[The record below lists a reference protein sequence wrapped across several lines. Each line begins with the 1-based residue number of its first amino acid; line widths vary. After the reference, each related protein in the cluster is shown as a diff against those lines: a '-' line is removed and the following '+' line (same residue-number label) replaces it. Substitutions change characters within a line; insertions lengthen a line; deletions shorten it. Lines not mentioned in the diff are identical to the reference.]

1 MIAEMRKPMDIVD
14 LVGLV
19 RHVAPPLLYSGNIS
33 TNEGA
38 VMKLL
43 ISTMFKKV
51 PVRKTK
57 QRACICKRCGVRIY
71 SLNFLKHHLEA
82 HERATH

>member
-1 MIAEMRKPMDIVD
+1 MKECHVKMLIA
-14 LVGLV
+14 
-19 RHVAPPLLYSGNIS
+19 
-33 TNEGA
+33 
-38 VMKLL
+38 
-43 ISTMFKKV
+43 TMFKKV

-82 HERATH
+82 HERSTH

>member
-1 MIAEMRKPMDIVD
+1 MRMLIA
-14 LVGLV
+14 
-19 RHVAPPLLYSGNIS
+19 
-33 TNEGA
+33 
-38 VMKLL
+38 
-43 ISTMFKKV
+43 TMFKKV

-82 HERATH
+82 HERSTHQVSTNETDFHSRRYFASDRV

>member
-1 MIAEMRKPMDIVD
+1 MKESAMRMLIA
-14 LVGLV
+14 
-19 RHVAPPLLYSGNIS
+19 
-33 TNEGA
+33 
-38 VMKLL
+38 
-43 ISTMFKKV
+43 TMFKKV

-82 HERATH
+82 HERSTH

>member
-1 MIAEMRKPMDIVD
+1 MTGTTQPMKESAMRMLIA
-14 LVGLV
+14 
-19 RHVAPPLLYSGNIS
+19 
-33 TNEGA
+33 
-38 VMKLL
+38 
-43 ISTMFKKV
+43 TMFKKV

-82 HERATH
+82 HERSTH